1 MSHSFQNK
9 LQDDAESSDTFIN
22 KAVLT
27 LASYTRTVYYKYNRI
42 PVFYHLPFAF
52 METNPKMGL
61 FQHFVC
67 VSSINFFLFICLYI
81 FRDLFKILLHL
92 DISITLS
99 NIYYLCLVWEDIENN
114 LNRIVDFLINLWD
127 SFQISFLNFINVLAM
142 FFDNLL
148 WRQLIQF
155 MIWN

>member
-9 LQDDAESSDTFIN
+9 LQDD
-22 KAVLT
+22 
-27 LASYTRTVYYKYNRI
+27 
-42 PVFYHLPFAF
+42 
-52 METNPKMGL
+52 
-61 FQHFVC
+61 
-67 VSSINFFLFICLYI
+67 
-81 FRDLFKILLHL
+81 
-92 DISITLS
+92 SITLS
-99 NIYYLCLVWEDIENN
+99 NIYYLYLVWEDIEND
-114 LNRIVDFLINLWD
+114 LNRIMDFLINFWE